1 MGNLII
7 PVYILFTAL
16 HESGVMVEDFLTMQV
31 SDNALS
37 PSRLLVVLLCLC
49 CVTGDDQHYRD
60 NGSMEGLA
68 SILRATRLCCGFP
81 SRCAVT
87 RTFSHGRTV

>member
-37 PSRLLVVLLCLC
+37 PSRLLVVWVVMSSLC
-49 CVTGDDQHYRD
+49 YR
-60 NGSMEGLA
+60 
-68 SILRATRLCCGFP
+68 R
-81 SRCAVT
+81 
-87 RTFSHGRTV
+87 

>member
-1 MGNLII
+1 MQAITLRVSQLCESGVFDLRRQLEEISMGNLII

-37 PSRLLVVLLCLC
+37 PSRLLVVWVVMSSLC
-49 CVTGDDQHYRD
+49 YR
-60 NGSMEGLA
+60 
-68 SILRATRLCCGFP
+68 R
-81 SRCAVT
+81 
-87 RTFSHGRTV
+87 